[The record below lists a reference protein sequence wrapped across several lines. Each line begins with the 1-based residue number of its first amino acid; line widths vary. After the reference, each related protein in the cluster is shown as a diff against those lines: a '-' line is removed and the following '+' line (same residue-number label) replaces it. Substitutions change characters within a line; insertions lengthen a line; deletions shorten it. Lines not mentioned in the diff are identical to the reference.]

1 MKIFRR
7 PYLVSAKRCS
17 EACPVLRA
25 GTSAIGK
32 GVRTPAAGGEAVSA
46 ERKCWSPL
54 AEMRIPDR
62 RGGRSEFVRSG
73 AKLPDI
79 VGSPA
84 RDRPPDRGD
93 CAGKPIAAGGI
104 RNRSRP
110 VPDTAGGED
119 MLWDPERLFDLVILR
134 ERASQQVEV
143 VRQSVEV
150 GQRIG
155 ADRGVE
161 CCGAQAG
168 AFGAA
173 ADRAADVT

>member
-7 PYLVSAKRCS
+7 PYLIFAKRVRS
-17 EACPVLRA
+17 LVPSRGRGLRLSRRVC
-25 GTSAIGK
+25 GLLLPEEK
-32 GVRTPAAGGEAVSA
+32 RFSA
-46 ERKCWSPL
+46 ERKCWPPL
-54 AEMRIPDR
+54 AEMRMLR
-62 RGGRSEFVRSG
+62 GRSECVRSG
-73 AKLPDI
+73 VKRPDI
-79 VGSPA
+79 RRLSCPGPSAGSGRLCGQA
-84 RDRPPDRGD
+84 DRGRRYP
-93 CAGKPIAAGGI
+93 KPGPAD
-104 RNRSRP
+104 S
-110 VPDTAGGED
+110 AGGED
-119 MLWDPERLFDLVILR
+119 MLWDPKRLFDLVILR